1 MTEREQPSSNIRGS
15 DCGGNNGTKSE
26 RSENSNVVRAI
37 REAEDEENPEEVEEN
52 PGVEMAPGNLALT
65 DQFTTM
71 LVSLP
76 GNMIKIHRGALFTI
90 LNIIRPIPV

>member
-1 MTEREQPSSNIRGS
+1 MTAEVTIGVNDQIILTTP
-15 DCGGNNGTKSE
+15 
-26 RSENSNVVRAI
+26 NVVRAI
-37 REAEDEENPEEVEEN
+37 REAEDGENSEEVVEN

-71 LVSLP
+71 LVSLL
-76 GNMIKIHRGALFTI
+76 GNMIKIYRGALFTI